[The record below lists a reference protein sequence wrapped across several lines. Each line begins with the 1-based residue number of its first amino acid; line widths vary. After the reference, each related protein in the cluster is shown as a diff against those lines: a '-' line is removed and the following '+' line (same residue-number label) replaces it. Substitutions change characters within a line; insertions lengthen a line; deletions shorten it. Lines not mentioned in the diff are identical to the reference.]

1 MEAIDKLKDII
12 RSCNMST
19 RPEFTSGRGAI
30 TCDLNGTQ
38 LEKIYQGIL
47 KEFGKRP
54 ANNFVKMVDDIK
66 VMSCTT
72 FLEELYML
80 CGNDWK
86 YRKKPLKRQ
95 ANGISI
101 PKNENNEYDDMS
113 MLSGM
118 MGIFAAM
125 SNGGRD
131 ETPQIKNYF
140 LSKHGIRPKGSVMGV
155 WFGGE
160 KHDTRMYT
168 DY

>member
-1 MEAIDKLKDII
+1 MEKLKEII

-19 RPEFTSGRGAI
+19 RPEYTSGRGAI
-30 TCDLNGTQ
+30 LCDLNGTQ

-47 KEFGKRP
+47 KEFGQK
-54 ANNFVKMVDDIK
+54 AADNYVKMVDDIK

-80 CGNDWK
+80 CGNGWK
-86 YRKKPLKRQ
+86 YKKKPKERQ
-95 ANGISI
+95 AKGISV
-101 PKNENNEYDDMS
+101 PKNENGEYDDRS

-125 SNGGRD
+125 SSGGRD

-140 LSKHGIRPKGSVMGV
+140 LSRHGVKPKGDVV
-155 WFGGE
+155 HIWFGNE
-160 KHDTRMYT
+160 DHTEEIRRYT